1 MEALLACT
9 RAVCNARSDRMTA
22 KAMTQAPAE
31 RSGGTAGP
39 APMVHVRRLPGDGQ
53 DTLLVCGRATV
64 ARAAVLEP
72 ALAEAAAAPG
82 RLVVD
87 LSGVER
93 MDTVGAWLVH
103 RLLRDRPDT
112 SIGASHPDM
121 DRLIETVADADR
133 PCAIRPVQPAT
144 LRHEVEKVGRYMA
157 GLGGT
162 IVAALAFVGETLV
175 SAGRTITSRRGI
187 RWSAVTVQMEQVGV
201 SALGIVG
208 LMSFLIGIVIAQQGA
223 VQLRQ
228 FGADIFVI
236 NLVGRATF
244 RELGLLL
251 TAIMVAG
258 RSASAF
264 AAQIGSMKLAEEID
278 AMRTMGLDPIE
289 VLVLP
294 RTLALVLMLP
304 LLGFYASLLAVVGG
318 GLYVWL
324 DLGIPP
330 AAFIQ
335 RIQEVVPMSDFWIG
349 MAKAPVFGFVIAVIG
364 CFQGFQVV
372 GNAESVGLR
381 TTLAVVQAIFLV
393 IVLDALFAVFFSAL
407 GFN

>member
-1 MEALLACT
+1 
-9 RAVCNARSDRMTA
+9 MTA
-22 KAMTQAPAE
+22 EAIANQPVQGAADPAI
-31 RSGGTAGP
+31 
-39 APMVHVRRLPGDGQ
+39 PMVSVVRLAGDGA
-53 DTLLVCGRATV
+53 DTLLIRGRATV
-64 ARAAVLEP
+64 ARAGVMEP
-72 ALAEAAAAPG
+72 ALADAAEAPG
-82 RLVVD
+82 ALLID
-87 LSGVER
+87 CSGVER
-93 MDTVGAWLVH
+93 MDTVGAWLIH
-103 RLLRDRPDT
+103 RLLRDRPGT
-112 SIGASHPDM
+112 QIGSIDPDM
-121 DRLIETVADADR
+121 EQLIATVAAADQ
-133 PCAIRPVQPAT
+133 PCAMRPDEGPGWRRE
-144 LRHEVEKVGRYMA
+144 LEKVGRYMA
-157 GLGGT
+157 GLGAT
-162 IVAALAFVGETLV
+162 ILAALAFVGEALAASAQAIV
-175 SAGRTITSRRGI
+175 SKRGV
-187 RWSAVTVQMEQVGV
+187 RWNAVTTQMEQVGV

-208 LMSFLIGIVIAQQGA
+208 LMSFLIGIVLAQQGA

-244 RELGLLL
+244 RELGILL

-264 AAQIGSMKLAEEID
+264 AAQIGSMKLAEEVD
-278 AMRTMGLDPIE
+278 AMRTMGLDPME

-304 LLGFYASLLAVVGG
+304 LLSFYASVLSVIGG

-324 DLGIPP
+324 SLGIPP
-330 AAFIQ
+330 AAFVQ
-335 RIQEVVPMSDFWIG
+335 RLQEVVPMSDFWIG

-407 GFN
+407 GYN

>member
-1 MEALLACT
+1 
-9 RAVCNARSDRMTA
+9 MTA
-22 KAMTQAPAE
+22 EAMANPPANGVAAADAPLVSVV
-31 RSGGTAGP
+31 RLAGDD
-39 APMVHVRRLPGDGQ
+39 A
-53 DTLLVCGRATV
+53 DTLLIRGRATV
-64 ARAAVLEP
+64 ARAGVMEP

-82 RLVVD
+82 PLLID
-87 LSGVER
+87 CSGVER
-93 MDTVGAWLVH
+93 MDTVGAWLIH

-112 SIGASHPDM
+112 RIGSIDPDM
-121 DRLIETVADADR
+121 EQLIAAVAAADR
-133 PCAIRPVQPAT
+133 PCAMRPDEGPVW
-144 LRHEVEKVGRYMA
+144 RREVEKVGRYMA
-157 GLGGT
+157 GLGAT
-162 IVAALAFVGETLV
+162 IVAALAFVGEALAA
-175 SAGRTITSRRGI
+175 SAHAVVSRRGV
-187 RWSAVTVQMEQVGV
+187 RWSAVTTQMEQVGI

-208 LMSFLIGIVIAQQGA
+208 LMSFLIGIVLAQQGA

-244 RELGLLL
+244 RELGILL

-264 AAQIGSMKLAEEID
+264 AAQIGSMKLAEEVD

-304 LLGFYASLLAVVGG
+304 LLSFYASVLAVIGG

-330 AAFIQ
+330 AAFVQ
-335 RIQEVVPMSDFWIG
+335 RLQEVVPMSDFWIG
-349 MAKAPVFGFVIAVIG
+349 MVKAPVFGFVIAVIG
-364 CFQGFQVV
+364 CFQGFQVA

-381 TTLAVVQAIFLV
+381 TTMAVVEAIFLV

-407 GFN
+407 GYN